1 MEYSARGF
9 PSPIAPDEEKK
20 KYEYGLRVARAAYAP
35 FDLSNEYINAR
46 NMRFMENDL
55 FFQGNQPLA
64 PYLKLLDTD
73 GKDSFLNID
82 FDPVPIVKKFGKIV
96 INGYMNVDEKC
107 VATAMNKLIKERK
120 DRKRVEAE
128 FRMNEKDFVA
138 QAQAESG
145 LELEDPN
152 SFTPE
157 SQEEL
162 DVWAEMNDKE
172 REELLMQ
179 EALKFNFSQNDV
191 FTAIKES
198 VLTDGF
204 KKSIASVYT
213 YLDANGKI
221 CHNRIRPE
229 YFMYGPSER
238 NDLKDSNWFAHYE
251 LMSIAECR
259 ARWDTDEKFLYNIAV
274 TSGGV
279 YGNVAVG
286 YEWNNGWYNTAVR
299 PYDDYLIKVMHVWYK
314 TLKNINYVKGVTKQ
328 GRAIFDIT
336 KGGNNPTN
344 ELKQAGNKKTFTAYE
359 GWWYVNTDT
368 MASWGEAKNQIRR
381 DPNLED
387 VYSPYTGYMWDND
400 GNMNPTSKV
409 DNIKSEVRG
418 MDMCKIKIQQIIA
431 KAAPDGFSIDIDG
444 LYDIE
449 LSKGSGVVS
458 PMKLIS
464 IAQQTGN
471 VFFSG
476 KQLSGDPSN
485 QRKPIEPNQIGF
497 GQKLQELIGLYN
509 FHLNNIRDFLG
520 VNEIREGSGINPK
533 MGLGVIQE
541 QLAAS
546 NNATADLYAG
556 WISIGSRMAEK
567 AGQLMWDA
575 LKYGSEYEGYRKIL
589 GEANVAFLKEAKYIT
604 DSNYD
609 LKLEVKADP
618 QEKQTLNAYIETAL
632 ANQMIEMEDAI
643 FIRSIDDVKLAYRYM
658 VVVQKKRREQRMQ
671 EAQANSEQNAQ
682 IQQSSAKAKSEA
694 DSAVVQA
701 KASAEM
707 QVIAA
712 KTSGDLKL
720 ARETFL
726 YDMKLECT
734 KLGIEMPSEL
744 QAELDEIFMQAA
756 EEEEI
761 QKQLIESQNGEQQF
775 TEHPEPVQ

>member
-9 PSPIAPDEEKK
+9 PSPIAPDDEKK

-35 FDLSNEYINAR
+35 FDLSNEYINVR

-96 INGYMNVDEKC
+96 INGYMNIEEKC
-107 VATAMNKLIKERK
+107 VATAMNKLVKERK
-120 DRKRVEAE
+120 DRKRLEAE
-128 FRMNEKDFVA
+128 FRMNEKEFIA
-138 QAQAESG
+138 NAQAESG
-145 LELEDPN
+145 IEFEDPN
-152 SFTPE
+152 AFVPE
-157 SQEEL
+157 TKEEL

-179 EALKFNFSQNDV
+179 EALRFNFNQNDM
-191 FTAIKES
+191 FTIVKEAI
-198 VLTDGF
+198 LTDAF
-204 KKSIASVYT
+204 KKSIAAVYT

-221 CHNRIRPE
+221 CTERIRPE

-238 NDLKDSNWFAHYE
+238 NDLKDSNWFGHYK

-259 ARWDTDEKFLYNIAV
+259 ARWNTDEKFLYNIAV
-274 TSGGV
+274 SSGGL

-299 PYDDYLIKVMHVWYK
+299 PYDDYLVKVMHVWYK
-314 TLKNINYVKGVTKQ
+314 TLKNISYVKGKTKQ

-336 KGGNNPTN
+336 KGGNKPVN
-344 ELKQAGNKKTFTAYE
+344 ELKQAGEKKTFTAYE

-387 VYSPYTGYMWDND
+387 VVSPYTAYMWDND

-418 MDMCKIKIQQIIA
+418 MDLCKIKIQQIIA
-431 KAAPDGFSIDIDG
+431 KAAPDGFFIDIDG

-471 VFFSG
+471 VYYSS
-476 KQLSGDPSN
+476 KQMSGDPTN
-485 QRKPIEPNQIGF
+485 QRRPIEVNQVGF
-497 GQKLQELIGLYN
+497 GQKLQELIEMYN

-520 VNEIREGSGINPK
+520 VNEIREGSGVNPK

-556 WISIGSRMAEK
+556 WISIGSRVAEK
-567 AGQLMWDA
+567 AGQLMWDS

-589 GEANVAFLKEAKYIT
+589 GEANVAFLQEAKYIT

-609 LKLEVKADP
+609 LKLEIKADP
-618 QEKQTLNAYIETAL
+618 QAKQVLDKYIETAM
-632 ANQMIEMEDAI
+632 AAGMIEMEDAI

-658 VVVQKKRREQRMQ
+658 VVVQKKRRQQRME
-671 EAQANSEQNAQ
+671 EAKINSEQNAQ
-682 IQQSSAKAKSEA
+682 IQQASAAAKAKA
-694 DSAVVQA
+694 DASVAQA
-701 KASAEM
+701 KAAGETM
-707 QVIAA
+707 VVTA
-712 KTSGDLKL
+712 KNAGDLKVN
-720 ARETFL
+720 REKFL

-734 KLGIEMPSEL
+734 KLGIPMPPEL

-761 QKQLIESQNGEQQF
+761 QNQLIELQDEQSGIEQQQ
-775 TEHPEPVQ
+775 PA